1 MKSHLYE
8 KMEILFD
15 AFTRSRVFNKNNLK
29 ILITLSTIHQTC
41 GLLFSIRL
49 ITLNTN
55 LIITKAQF
63 EENYSSQIAP
73 HIAIMF
79 IE

>member
-1 MKSHLYE
+1 MKKWKSFLTLLLEADFSIKQFKDTNY
-8 KMEILFD
+8 
-15 AFTRSRVFNKNNLK
+15 AFY
-29 ILITLSTIHQTC
+29 LSTIHQTC
-41 GLLFSIRL
+41 GLLFNIRL
-49 ITLNTN
+49 IISEYK

-63 EENYSSQIAP
+63 EENYASQIVP

>member
-1 MKSHLYE
+1 MKTWKSFLTLLLE
-8 KMEILFD
+8 ADFSIKL
-15 AFTRSRVFNKNNLK
+15 LK
-29 ILITLSTIHQTC
+29 VLITLSTIHQTC
-41 GLLFSIRL
+41 GLLFNIRL
-49 ITLNTN
+49 IISEYK

-63 EENYSSQIAP
+63 EENYASQIVP